1 MPDALTYK
9 FADSA
14 TEEQGIHRLNHRTFA
29 GEIPQHATNLQGL
42 LVDRFHAENTYAV
55 CLDGDEVVGMVCGRT
70 ARPFSLDGKL
80 PGLDRHLPAG
90 RRPVEVRLL
99 AVDPRYRR
107 GTILPRLLAMIAE
120 HFAAR
125 GCDLAV
131 LSGTT
136 RALEMYRRMGCV
148 PFGPLTGEP
157 GAQFQPMYL
166 TIEDGRR
173 QAWTGLS
180 ETGRSG
186 GGRAGTG
193 PDTTVGQPENLLPG
207 PVSVAPEVAA
217 AFGRPPAYH
226 RSPEHQAVVDA
237 LHRRLAAFVN
247 VRHAQLLLGSGTVA
261 NDAVAAQLRLLD
273 RPGLVLAYGEF
284 GERLADHATRTG
296 LDHEV
301 LAGAWGA
308 PLPWPAIERAVA
320 GLPAGG
326 WLWSVHCET
335 STGQL
340 IDLPRLTR
348 LCAAAGVRL
357 CVDAISSVGTLPVDL
372 SGAYLATGTS
382 GKALG
387 GYPGL
392 SMVFLQEL
400 PRPSPGLIPRYL
412 DLGCYAEAGGIAYTQ
427 SSNLVAAL
435 DTALAVTDWPDRYAR
450 LARAS
455 TWLDARLRRLGLA
468 VVASRADAAPGIVTI
483 ALPAALPAAAVGARL
498 EQAGYLLAYQ
508 SGYLRD
514 RNWLQ
519 ISLMGRWTWPALR
532 GLLAALA
539 ALAVRPG

>member
-9 FADSA
+9 IADSA
-14 TEEQGIHRLNHRTFA
+14 AEEQGIHRLNHRTFA
-29 GEIPQHATNLQGL
+29 GEIPQHAANADGL

-80 PGLDRHLPAG
+80 AGLDGHLPAG

-120 HFAAR
+120 HFTGL
-125 GCDLAV
+125 GCDLAL

-166 TIEDGRR
+166 TLEDGRR
-173 QAWTGLS
+173 QAWSGLS
-180 ETGRSG
+180 AG
-186 GGRAGTG
+186 G
-193 PDTTVGQPENLLPG
+193 GQPENLLPG

-226 RSPEHQAVVDA
+226 RSPEHQAVVDD
-237 LHRRLAAFVN
+237 LHRRLASFVHAA
-247 VRHAQLLLGSGTVA
+247 HAQLLLGSGTVA

-273 RPGLVLAYGEF
+273 RPGVVLAYGEF
-284 GERLADHATRTG
+284 GERLADHAARTG
-296 LDHEV
+296 LDHRV
-301 LAGAWGA
+301 LTGPWGA
-308 PLPWPAIERAVA
+308 PLPWPAVEQAVTA
-320 GLPAGG
+320 LPEGG
-326 WLWSVHCET
+326 WLWTVHCET

-340 IDLPRLTR
+340 FDLPRLTR
-348 LCAAAGVRL
+348 LCADAGVRL
-357 CVDAISSVGTLPVDL
+357 CVDAISSIGTVPVDL

-392 SMVFLQEL
+392 SMVFLREL
-400 PRPSPGLIPRYL
+400 PRSSPGLIPRYL

-435 DTALAVTDWPDRYAR
+435 DTALAVTDWPDRHAR
-450 LARAS
+450 LARAAA
-455 TWLDARLRRLGLA
+455 WLDARLRRLGLD
-468 VVASRADAAPGIVTI
+468 VVAEPAEAAPGIVTI
-483 ALPAALPAAAVGARL
+483 ALPAALPAADVGASL
-498 EQAGYLLAYQ
+498 ERAGYLLAYQ

-519 ISLMGRWTWPALR
+519 ISLMGRWTWPTLR
-532 GLLAALA
+532 GLVTSLAAA
-539 ALAVRPG
+539 TGHTA

>member
-9 FADSA
+9 IADSV
-14 TEEQGIHRLNHRTFA
+14 TEERGIHRLNHRTFA
-29 GEIPQHATNLQGL
+29 GEIPQHAANPQGL

-80 PGLDRHLPAG
+80 SGLDRHLPAG
-90 RRPVEVRLL
+90 RKPVEVRLL

-173 QAWTGLS
+173 QTWTGLS
-180 ETGRSG
+180 GNGRVVTE
-186 GGRAGTG
+186 RAAA
-193 PDTTVGQPENLLPG
+193 VGLPENLLPG

-226 RSPEHQAVVDA
+226 RSPEHQALVDA
-237 LHRRLAAFVN
+237 LHRRLAAFVQA
-247 VRHAQLLLGSGTVA
+247 RHAQLLLGSGTVA

-273 RPGLVLAYGEF
+273 RPGVVLAYGEF
-284 GERLADHATRTG
+284 GERLADHAARTG
-296 LDHEV
+296 LDHAV
-301 LAGAWGA
+301 LAGPWGA

-320 GLPAGG
+320 GLPTGG
-326 WLWSVHCET
+326 WLWTVHCET

-340 IDLPRLTR
+340 VDLPRLTR

-357 CVDAISSVGTLPVDL
+357 CVDAISSVGTVPVDL

-400 PRPSPGLIPRYL
+400 PRSSPGLIPRYL

-435 DTALAVTDWPDRYAR
+435 DKALSITDWPDRYTR
-450 LARAS
+450 LARAA
-455 TWLDARLRRLGLA
+455 TWLDARLRRLGLG
-468 VVASRADAAPGIVTI
+468 VVASRAEAAPGIVTI
-483 ALPAALPAAAVGARL
+483 ALPAALPAAAVGAEL

-532 GLLAALA
+532 GLVAALTA
-539 ALAVRPG
+539 ATGRVA

>member
-9 FADSA
+9 IADSA
-14 TEEQGIHRLNHRTFA
+14 VEERGIHRLNHRTFA
-29 GEIPQHATNLQGL
+29 GEIPQHVANPQGL

-80 PGLDRHLPAG
+80 AGLDGHLPPG
-90 RRPVEVRLL
+90 RTPVEVRLL

-148 PFGPLTGEP
+148 PFGPLTGAP

-173 QAWTGLS
+173 QTWTGLS
-180 ETGRSG
+180 GADTSG
-186 GGRAGTG
+186 QA
-193 PDTTVGQPENLLPG
+193 ENLLPG

-217 AFGRPPAYH
+217 AFARPPAYH

-237 LHRRLAAFVN
+237 LHRRLASFVQ
-247 VRHAQLLLGSGTVA
+247 VSHAQLLLGSGTVA

-273 RPGLVLAYGEF
+273 RPGVVLAYGEF
-284 GERLADHATRTG
+284 GQRLADHAARAG

-301 LAGAWGA
+301 LAGPWGA
-308 PLPWPAIERAVA
+308 PLPWPAIEHAVA
-320 GLPAGG
+320 ALPADG
-326 WLWSVHCET
+326 WLWTVHCET

-348 LCAAAGVRL
+348 LCADAGVRL

-392 SMVFLQEL
+392 SMVFLREL
-400 PRPSPGLIPRYL
+400 PRPSPGSIPRYL

-450 LARAS
+450 LARAAR
-455 TWLDARLRRLGLA
+455 WLDGRLRRLGLA
-468 VVASRADAAPGIVTI
+468 VVAAREEAAPGIVTI
-483 ALPAALPAAAVGARL
+483 ALPGPLPAAEVGARL
-498 EQAGYLLAYQ
+498 ERAGYLLAYQ
-508 SGYLRD
+508 SGYLRE

-519 ISLMGRWTWPALR
+519 ISLMGRWTWPVLR
-532 GLLAALA
+532 GLVAALA
-539 ALAVRPG
+539 AATGRTG